1 MNNDVVLFTKNGK
14 DITFEDLLLKIYE
27 NSEEKQQHLIAT
39 AEQVK
44 PMIKTLQDAVIILPM
59 LTDLQNTSV
68 RNDEQLIKMAAIV
81 QRGLGK
87 SKVSQNPATELG
99 ISAEERQMLLEQAKE
114 LRKTIPGAAATD

>member
-14 DITFEDLLLKIYE
+14 DVTFEDLLLKIYE

-59 LTDLQNTSV
+59 LTDLQNTSI

-87 SKVSQNPATELG
+87 TKASQNPIGELG
-99 ISAEERQMLLEQAKE
+99 ISPEERQMLLEQAKE